1 MLNFRFLKWGS
12 KPKPWNNRWS
22 LRMCH
27 IHYILWFISCLSL
40 IYIYTYISQES
51 FNFLAASN
59 VMCFLRDALH
69 LRGQHQIYKYIE
81 KNPTCWMPRQ
91 FHESVVLKVPVLPP
105 LCPIIQNHHTHPKI
119 SQTLRALLFDS
130 RFHPGCYIA
139 ASLTSFSKK
148 LNGSLTF
155 FFLTSGTH
163 GASSSS

>member
-1 MLNFRFLKWGS
+1 MGIKTKALEQ
-12 KPKPWNNRWS
+12 S
-22 LRMCH
+22 LVSADVSHTLYPM
-27 IHYILWFISCLSL
+27 IYQLFVTY